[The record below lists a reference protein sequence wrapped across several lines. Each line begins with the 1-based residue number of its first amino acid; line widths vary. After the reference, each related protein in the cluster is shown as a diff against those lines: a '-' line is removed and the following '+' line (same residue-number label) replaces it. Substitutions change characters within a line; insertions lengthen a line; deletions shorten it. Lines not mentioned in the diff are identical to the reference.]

1 MSIVREVKE
10 SPLIQG
16 VDEVIAYIVD
26 TSKWPGTGTV
36 SAVSTLIF
44 DVDGNNVSATK
55 MTGTSS
61 VSSADIT
68 TAQVTSLVN
77 ATRYKM
83 EVKWTKSS
91 NVQECFTWIDAET

>member
-16 VDEVIAYIVD
+16 VDEIIAYVVD
-26 TSKWPGTGTV
+26 TSKWPGSG
-36 SAVSTLIF
+36 AVSSANSLIY
-44 DVDGNNVSATK
+44 DVDGNEVSSTY

-77 ATRYKM
+77 GARYKL

-91 NVQECFTWIDAET
+91 NVQECYAYIDAET